1 MTDLGF
7 ISIIGQYLNELNLGR
22 VVALRA
28 YKNYYAFRS
37 DGPKKIRSIKP
48 SQDDQIS
55 LKELFIHAK
64 YEVKAFVPKYG
75 ANINASDSSGRIPL
89 HLYILSEKYAMAKL
103 LLTRGADPNVV
114 AEEGN
119 TTLQLALASGIDD
132 NEVLT
137 FLTDLNK

>member
-1 MTDLGF
+1 MNSISEELLHSGHTRTTTPLGSPKF
-7 ISIIGQYLNELNLGR
+7 
-22 VVALRA
+22 
-28 YKNYYAFRS
+28 
-37 DGPKKIRSIKP
+37 DGPKKIRSIKL

-75 ANINASDSSGRIPL
+75 ANINASDSSGRTPL
-89 HLYILSEKYAMAKL
+89 HLCILSEKYAMAKL

-119 TTLQLALASGIDD
+119 TTLQLALASGIND
-132 NEVLT
+132 N
-137 FLTDLNK
+137 